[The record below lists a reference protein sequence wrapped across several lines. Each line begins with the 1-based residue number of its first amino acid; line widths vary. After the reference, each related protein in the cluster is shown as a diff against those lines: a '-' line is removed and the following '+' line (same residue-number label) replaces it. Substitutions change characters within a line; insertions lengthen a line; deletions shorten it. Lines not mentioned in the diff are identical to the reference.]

1 MTLDSD
7 ARRGEQWH
15 NALHGQYWKMVFRF
29 LVSEVGPDDAH
40 DVAQQTFLV
49 AWKKRDHVPDDPKTW
64 LLNVARKD
72 ALKHRRW
79 RLRHPEDLG
88 SDAMDELPLP
98 ADGTEAVASH
108 RDELQRVWR
117 QLRPTEQRVLALAYL
132 EDLTGEQLGEALG
145 VRATTARQR
154 LSRAT
159 KRARDLLNRT
169 TGTGD
174 PNGC

>member
-7 ARRGEQWH
+7 ARRGAQWH
-15 NALHGQYWKMVFRF
+15 NALHDRYWETVLRF
-29 LVSEVGPDDAH
+29 LVGEVGPVDAH
-40 DVAQQTFLV
+40 DVAQQTFMV

-79 RLRHPEDLG
+79 RHRHPEDLG
-88 SDAMDELPLP
+88 SDAMDELPIP
-98 ADGTEAVASH
+98 ANGTEAVASR

-117 QLRPTEQRVLALAYL
+117 QLRPPERQVLALAYL
-132 EDLTGEQLGEALG
+132 EDLTGEQLGAALG

-159 KRARDLLNRT
+159 KRARELLTRT

-174 PNGC
+174 PNAC